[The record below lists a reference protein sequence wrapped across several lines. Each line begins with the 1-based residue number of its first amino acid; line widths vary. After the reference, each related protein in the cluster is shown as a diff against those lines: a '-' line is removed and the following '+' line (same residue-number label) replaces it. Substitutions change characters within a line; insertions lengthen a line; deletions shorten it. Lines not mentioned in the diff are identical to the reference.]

1 MKRTDILA
9 DANCAITQD
18 RAKTY
23 GAAEDNFSAIAD
35 AWAWWLGADVTAH
48 DVGMMMMLFKAAR
61 IRSNPAHADS
71 YVDLA
76 GYAALAGE
84 IATEGEA

>member
-18 RAKTY
+18 RAASY
-23 GAAEDNFSAIAD
+23 GAAEDNFSTIAD
-35 AWAWWLGADVTAH
+35 AWARWLGTDVTAH

-61 IRSNPAHADS
+61 IRANPAHADS